1 MTPIYFPFTFISEPI
16 LTELWDCFGKIVVY
30 QSSRMNIP
38 ENMKA
43 WEKSGK
49 IDIRLPVEGDEEKID
64 KIFQEFKTWAEL
76 HQRGELSLLK
86 TQAGKIPFFNEEAIS
101 QIKLDIKRQGH
112 KKSLRGEPERLLNAR
127 LFLQMAQEHD
137 LQNDALRQ
145 DLLSFEA
152 MEQHLIKDL
161 KGETLSS
168 SADNAPYRSVA
179 TVDAGQYMTKER
191 IDAWVR
197 IMLHDRQQSG
207 LFITNSRAVI
217 EHLLDDAPE
226 AQILQDIDY
235 LAALENEIEKKEN
248 RHNRLLQ
255 HLQTLAADVSTA
267 ATKTTTAPVIFTEKA
282 RKKGF
287 IFYIIPGLSPH
298 QFFSRYMEST
308 GRRSQDKKS
317 TESVKNTLI
326 GWYDV

>member
-16 LTELWDCFGKIVVY
+16 LAELGDCFGKIVVY

-38 ENMKA
+38 ENMTA
-43 WEKSGK
+43 WEKNGK

-64 KIFQEFKTWAEL
+64 KIFQEFETWAEL

-86 TQAGKIPFFNEEAIS
+86 TQAGKIPFFNDDAIS

-112 KKSLRGEPERLLNAR
+112 KKSLREEPELLLNAR

-168 SADNAPYRSVA
+168 STDNAPYRSVA
-179 TVDAGQYMTKER
+179 TADAGQYMTKER

-207 LFITNSRAVI
+207 LFITHSRAVI

-226 AQILQDIDY
+226 AQILQDIDK
-235 LAALENEIEKKEN
+235 LTALENEIEKKEN
-248 RHNRLLQ
+248 RHNRLLR
-255 HLQTLAADVSTA
+255 HLQTIAADASSA
-267 ATKTTTAPVIFTEKA
+267 ATKTTTDPALFTEKNS
-282 RKKGF
+282 KKGF

-308 GRRSQDKKS
+308 GRRSQDKKP